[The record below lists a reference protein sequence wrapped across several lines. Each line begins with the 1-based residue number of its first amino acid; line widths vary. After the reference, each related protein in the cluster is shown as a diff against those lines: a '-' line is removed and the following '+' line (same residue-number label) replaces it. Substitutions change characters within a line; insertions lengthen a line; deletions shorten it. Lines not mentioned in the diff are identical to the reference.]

1 VSAQAVGRPGL
12 APLQR
17 EIETPAERFRRRFLR
32 QRPAVVS
39 LVVLLLI
46 TVVAIGSP
54 VLAPQNP
61 NIQDILN
68 RLQGPSGAHL
78 LGTDDLGRDELSRL
92 MYASRVSLWA
102 GLEATLISLL
112 LGVPLGLVAGY
123 EHGWLDASVSRVA
136 DVVQTIPGILLALG
150 IIGMLGPNLTNAM
163 VAIGIVYSPSFY
175 RVARAAAMSVREET
189 YIEAARSLGG
199 TSGWILLSHVLPNV
213 LSPLLVRVSLT
224 LGFCVLAEAA
234 ISFLGL
240 GVQPPEASWGT
251 MLGRSTTFMERA
263 PWLVTIPGLMIFV
276 TVLALNTLGDG
287 IRDSIGREVR
297 E

>member
-1 VSAQAVGRPGL
+1 VSAQAVGSPGL

-240 GVQPPEASWGT
+240 GVQPPDASWGT

>member
-39 LVVLLLI
+39 LAVLLLI
-46 TVVAIGSP
+46 TAVAIGSP

>member
-1 VSAQAVGRPGL
+1 
-12 APLQR
+12 
-17 EIETPAERFRRRFLR
+17 
-32 QRPAVVS
+32 
-39 LVVLLLI
+39 
-46 TVVAIGSP
+46 VAIGSP

-240 GVQPPEASWGT
+240 GVQPPDGSWGT